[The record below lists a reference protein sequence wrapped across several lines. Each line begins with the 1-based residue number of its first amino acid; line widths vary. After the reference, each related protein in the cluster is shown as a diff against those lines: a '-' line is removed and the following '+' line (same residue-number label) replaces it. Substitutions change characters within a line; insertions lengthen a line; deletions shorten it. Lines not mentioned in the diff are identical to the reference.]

1 MGHLTTRDAYK
12 NLEERINWFTQGA
25 PPSETLYKILQVLYT
40 EKEAK
45 WVALLPV
52 RPFTL
57 KRAARIWGTTEA
69 KAEKLLDHLCDKALL
84 VDSDYHGERQF
95 VMPPPMAGFI
105 EFALMRTRGD
115 IDQKYLSELYYQYM
129 NVEEDFVK
137 DLFYATETRLG
148 RVFVQEPVLTNDKM
162 NHILDYERATHIV
175 KEARYIGLGTCYCR
189 HKMYHNGHPCEID
202 APWDVCLT
210 FDNVARSLA
219 EHGGYARLI
228 SKEEAMD
235 ALERSYASNLVQIG
249 ENVREHPAFICNCCG
264 CCCEALQAARRFSPM
279 QPVATTNYIPEVSLE
294 KCVGCGKCAEV
305 CPILAISLKEEMAE
319 EQTRKTE
326 RQEAGRSEGMIRAA
340 GGTEGMVQAAGGTEG
355 MVQAAGGTESMVRV
369 TGESGTGT
377 QGISGARKVKKHAR
391 IDTEICLGCGVCARN
406 CPTKAIELKHRPIQ
420 VITPVNSTHRFVL
433 QAIEKGT
440 LQNLIFDNQAFANH
454 RAMAAVFGTIL
465 KLPPVKQALA
475 SKQFKSVYLDRLLSM
490 QKKAG
495 KAGKG

>member
-1 MGHLTTRDAYK
+1 MGHLTTKDAYK
-12 NLEERINWFTQGA
+12 NLEDRINWFTQGA
-25 PPSETLYKILQVLYT
+25 PASDTLYKILQVLYT

-57 KRAARIWGTTEA
+57 KKAARIWGTTEA
-69 KAEKLLDHLCDKALL
+69 KAEKLLDRLCEKALL
-84 VDSDYHGERQF
+84 VDSDYRGERQF

-137 DLFYATETRLG
+137 DLFFATETRLG
-148 RVFVQEPVLTNDKM
+148 RVYVQEPVLTNDKT

-175 KEARYIGLGTCYCR
+175 EEAKYIGLGTCYCR
-189 HKMYHNGHPCEID
+189 HKMYHAGHPCEIN

-219 EHGGYARLI
+219 EHGDYARLI
-228 SKEEAMD
+228 SKEEAKEV
-235 ALERSYASNLVQIG
+235 LERSYESNLVQIG

-279 QPVATTNYIPEVSLE
+279 QPVATTNYMPRVSA
-294 KCVGCGKCAEV
+294 KTCIGCGKCAKV
-305 CPILAISLKEEMAE
+305 CPILAISMKE
-319 EQTRKTE
+319 
-326 RQEAGRSEGMIRAA
+326 GRP
-340 GGTEGMVQAAGGTEG
+340 V
-355 MVQAAGGTESMVRV
+355 
-369 TGESGTGT
+369 
-377 QGISGARKVKKHAR
+377 
-391 IDTEICLGCGVCARN
+391 IDGEICLGCGVCARN
-406 CPTKAIELKHRPIQ
+406 CPTKAISLERRPIQ

-465 KLPPVKQALA
+465 KLPPLKQALA
-475 SKQFKSVYLDRLLSM
+475 SKQFKSVYLDRLLSKY
-490 QKKAG
+490 QKEE
-495 KAGKG
+495 

>member
-1 MGHLTTRDAYK
+1 MGHLTTKDAYK

-57 KRAARIWGTTEA
+57 KKAAKIWGTTEA
-69 KAEKLLDHLCDKALL
+69 KAEKLLDRLCEKALL
-84 VDSDYHGERQF
+84 VDSDYHGQRQF

-137 DLFYATETRLG
+137 DLFFATETRLG
-148 RVFVQEPVLTNDKM
+148 RVYVQESVLTNDKM

-175 KEARYIGLGTCYCR
+175 DEAKYIGLGTCYCR
-189 HKMYHNGHPCEID
+189 HKMYHAGHPCEIN

-219 EHGGYARLI
+219 ENGDYARLI
-228 SKEEAMD
+228 SKEEAKEV
-235 ALERSYASNLVQIG
+235 LERSYESNLVQIG

-264 CCCEALQAARRFSPM
+264 CCCEALQAARKFSPM
-279 QPVATTNYIPEVSLE
+279 QPVATTNYIPKVSWE
-294 KCVGCGKCAEV
+294 KCIACGKCAKV
-305 CPILAISLKEEMAE
+305 CPILAIAMEENG
-319 EQTRKTE
+319 TDSRKRPVINE
-326 RQEAGRSEGMIRAA
+326 
-340 GGTEGMVQAAGGTEG
+340 
-355 MVQAAGGTESMVRV
+355 
-369 TGESGTGT
+369 
-377 QGISGARKVKKHAR
+377 
-391 IDTEICLGCGVCARN
+391 EICLGCGVCARN
-406 CPTKAIELKHRPIQ
+406 CPAKAIELERRPIQ

-465 KLPPVKQALA
+465 RLPPMKQALA
-475 SKQFKSVYLDRLLSM
+475 SKQFKSVYLDKLLEVYG
-490 QKKAG
+490 KK
-495 KAGKG
+495 KK